1 MKKLNRLKWVVAIAA
16 AFFVGLIGVTSISS
30 SRVEAARIDMV
41 DISNHNGY
49 MTTAEY
55 VNMRNNYGV
64 KAISTKI
71 TEGQSYVDPYAK
83 SNIANAQAAGLYIN
97 AYHFARYYTKAQ
109 AIAEANFAC
118 QQAQKAG
125 LPVGAV
131 LTADVEAPE
140 QTYVS
145 KYQNN
150 IDNAAFEAVVKS
162 YGYRPDVYTMASWIG
177 VRMDI
182 ATGSGWI
189 ANYVGNATGKRYY
202 SSNHGWQWRSDQH
215 FSTSYGDFDASQ
227 LYDDYYTAGQNSNND
242 VKLNKPSKPTN
253 KKSVDVTYAF
263 HQKGG
268 NWYSNVKN
276 FGSGNNGYA
285 GAPYHANDLLYL
297 KVNHGSIKYRVHTI
311 EDGCWLP
318 WIKKANKNDTVNGV
332 AGIKG
337 HTIDGVQIVYTTP
350 KGETYQQAY
359 YRSQTTQRTNYLGT
373 CADNGSISGYDSWA
387 GMLGEPLD
395 RLQIHINDNSKY

>member
-1 MKKLNRLKWVVAIAA
+1 MKKLNKLKWVVAIAA

-30 SRVEAARIDMV
+30 SSVEAARIDMV
-41 DISNHNGY
+41 DVSNHNGY

-55 VNMRNNYGV
+55 VNMRNNYRV

-97 AYHFARYYTKAQ
+97 AYHFAHYYTKAQ

-182 ATGSGWI
+182 SSGSGWI
-189 ANYVGNATGKRYY
+189 ANYVGNATGKTYY

-215 FSTSYGDFDASQ
+215 FSTSYGNFDASQ
-227 LYDDYYTAGQNSNND
+227 LYDDYYTAGQNSNNN
-242 VKLNKPSKPTN
+242 VKPDKPAKPTN
-253 KKSVDVTYAF
+253 KKKVDVTYAF
-263 HQKGG
+263 HQKSG

-276 FGSGNNGYA
+276 FGSGSNGYA
-285 GAPYHANDLLYL
+285 GAPHHANDLLYI

-311 EDGCWLP
+311 EDGWLP
-318 WIKKANKNDTVNGV
+318 WVKKANKNDTINGV

-337 HTIDGVQIVYTTP
+337 HTIDGIQMYYTTP
-350 KGETYQQAY
+350 SGETYQQAY

-373 CADNGSISGYDSWA
+373 CADNGSVYGYDSWA

>member
-1 MKKLNRLKWVVAIAA
+1 MKLKNKLIAGLVAGAA

-30 SRVEAARIDMV
+30 SSVEAARIDMV
-41 DISNHNGY
+41 DVSNHNGY

-71 TEGQSYVDPYAK
+71 SEGQNYVDPYAK

-97 AYHFARYYTKAQ
+97 GYHFARYYTKAQ

-118 QQAQKAG
+118 QQARKAG

-162 YGYRPDVYTMASWIG
+162 YGYRPDVYTMGSWIG

-182 ATGSGWI
+182 ANGSGWI

-215 FSTSYGDFDASQ
+215 FSTSYGNFDASQ
-227 LYDDYYTAGQNSNND
+227 LYDDYYTAGQDAKNN
-242 VKLNKPSKPTN
+242 VKPMPKPSN
-253 KKSVDVTYAF
+253 KKRVDVTYAM
-263 HQKGG
+263 HQRNGH
-268 NWYSNVKN
+268 WLSPVKN
-276 FGSGNNGYA
+276 AGSGTNGFA
-285 GAPYHANDLLYL
+285 GMPYNAHDMLYI

-311 EDGCWLP
+311 EDGWLP
-318 WIKKANKNDTVNGV
+318 WVKNANKNDTVNGV

-337 HTIDGVQIVYTTP
+337 HTIDGVQMYYTTP
-350 KGETYQQAY
+350 SGETYQQAY
-359 YRSQTTQRTNYLGT
+359 YRSQSTQRANYLGT
-373 CADNGSISGYDSWA
+373 CADNGSVAGYDSWA
-387 GMLGEPLD
+387 GVYGEPLD
-395 RLQIHINDNSKY
+395 RLQISINNSSNF